1 MDATFGKI
9 LVIRYFVLY
18 FLIVMYIYSIRL
30 EDESNI
36 KYFNGKVDQK
46 QRRKAKTKFKQ
57 SRAVKQ
63 NQHVSACSHSPS

>member
-1 MDATFGKI
+1 
-9 LVIRYFVLY
+9 
-18 FLIVMYIYSIRL
+18 MYIYSIRL